1 MTEIEKGFFIEKGLI
16 SIDLPIGQK
25 LKYCGKVL
33 TPVETTEKTGCTGCF
48 LIDKLCVS
56 SNMHILC
63 TNELREDK
71 KNVIFKEVD

>member
-1 MTEIEKGFFIEKGLI
+1 MTEIEKGIIEKVI
-16 SIDLPIGQK
+16 IAIDIPIGQK
-25 LKYCGKVL
+25 LKYFGKVL
-33 TPVETTEKTGCTGCF
+33 TPVERPEEIGCTGCF
-48 LIDKLCVS
+48 LIDKLCIT